1 MRERCALTSRR
12 FVVMRPARV
21 ERSRDDAPLAP
32 FLLSTC
38 SDDHSEG
45 RRRCGLSKSVLIV
58 DDEQLLVRTLSNV
71 LRESGYRIATA
82 GSAEDAE
89 RRAFADPAFDLI
101 VLDNRLP
108 GESGIEMIRRL
119 RERAV
124 SSKVILMTAYETPDV
139 KAEAKRLKVD
149 RYVRKPFDLTVL
161 VDEVV
166 GLIGPGGVAAG

>member
-1 MRERCALTSRR
+1 
-12 FVVMRPARV
+12 
-21 ERSRDDAPLAP
+21 
-32 FLLSTC
+32 
-38 SDDHSEG
+38 
-45 RRRCGLSKSVLIV
+45 LSKSVLIV
-58 DDEQLLVRTLSNV
+58 DDEQLLVRTLSTV

-82 GSAEDAE
+82 GSAEEAE
-89 RRAFADPAFDLI
+89 RRAFADPPFDLI

-108 GESGIEMIRRL
+108 GESGIEMIGRL

-139 KAEAKRLKVD
+139 KSEAKRLKVD
-149 RYVRKPFDLTVL
+149 RYVRKPFDLAVL

>member
-1 MRERCALTSRR
+1 
-12 FVVMRPARV
+12 
-21 ERSRDDAPLAP
+21 
-32 FLLSTC
+32 
-38 SDDHSEG
+38 
-45 RRRCGLSKSVLIV
+45 V

-71 LRESGYRIATA
+71 LRESGYRISTA

-89 RRAFADPAFDLI
+89 KRAFADPSFDLI

-124 SSKVILMTAYETPDV
+124 SSKLILMTAYETPDV
-139 KAEAKRLKVD
+139 KSEAKRLKVD
-149 RYVRKPFDLTVL
+149 RYLRKPFDLTVL

>member
-1 MRERCALTSRR
+1 MLAE
-12 FVVMRPARV
+12 
-21 ERSRDDAPLAP
+21 LAP

-38 SDDHSEG
+38 SDDLSAS
-45 RRRCGLSKSVLIV
+45 RRCGLSKSVLIV

-71 LRESGYRIATA
+71 LRESGYRITTA
-82 GSAEDAE
+82 GSAEEAE

-119 RERAV
+119 REQDV

-139 KAEAKRLKVD
+139 RAEAKRLKVD
-149 RYVRKPFDLTVL
+149 RYVRKPFDLTML

>member
-1 MRERCALTSRR
+1 MRAIVR
-12 FVVMRPARV
+12 
-21 ERSRDDAPLAP
+21 LAP
-32 FLLSTC
+32 FVLSTC
-38 SDDHSEG
+38 NDELSEG

-58 DDEQLLVRTLSNV
+58 DDEQLLVRTLSNA

-108 GESGIEMIRRL
+108 GESGIGMIQRL

-124 SSKVILMTAYETPDV
+124 SSKLILMTAYETPDV

>member
-1 MRERCALTSRR
+1 
-12 FVVMRPARV
+12 
-21 ERSRDDAPLAP
+21 
-32 FLLSTC
+32 
-38 SDDHSEG
+38 
-45 RRRCGLSKSVLIV
+45 LSKSVLIV

-71 LRESGYRIATA
+71 LREAGYRISTA

-89 RRAFADPAFDLI
+89 KRAFADPSFDLI

-119 RERAV
+119 RERAI
-124 SSKVILMTAYETPDV
+124 SSKLILMTAYETPDV
-139 KAEAKRLKVD
+139 KSEAKRLKVD
-149 RYVRKPFDLTVL
+149 RYLRKPFDLTVL